1 MGMLGSLEQKQPEAL
16 QRSLGDD
23 ATNRSRRAWRP
34 FPQWPLMLLMPT
46 GLILLWYLSSNAN
59 TVISK
64 FIPAPA
70 EVLDTGYEIFTSGYR
85 GSSIYAH
92 TWVSLSHVVYAFL
105 IISIVGI
112 PIGWLMGRLRVVQ
125 FIVDPLVEFLRPLP
139 PLAYLSL
146 LIIWFG
152 IGTTTQVAL
161 LVASGF
167 AVIVTAAR
175 AASAGVSEEKTKTAR
190 AFGASQLQIF
200 WHVILPS
207 TLPDLITGSR
217 VLAGMLF
224 STIIAAEMIAA
235 RSGLGW
241 MIMDA
246 SQFLRSDVIF
256 VGIFILAILGF
267 AIDRSFRLLERV
279 LVPWRGKE

>member
-1 MGMLGSLEQKQPEAL
+1 MAVAGPIHHEPRDDGPRNMASRATAAPKQ
-16 QRSLGDD
+16 SW
-23 ATNRSRRAWRP
+23 RRL
-34 FPQWPLMLLMPT
+34 PQWPLMLLLPS
-46 GLILLWYLSSNAN
+46 GLIALWYLSSKAN

-64 FIPAPA
+64 FIPTPTD
-70 EVLDTGYEIFTSGYR
+70 VLDTGYDIFTAGYR
-85 GSSIYAH
+85 GSSIFEH
-92 TWVSLSHVVYAFL
+92 TWVSLSHVIYAFL
-105 IISIVGI
+105 IISLVGI

-152 IGTTTQVAL
+152 IGTTTQIAL

-175 AASAGVSEEKTKTAR
+175 AASAGVSEEKIKTAR
-190 AFGASQLQIF
+190 AFGADHLQIF

>member
-1 MGMLGSLEQKQPEAL
+1 VTATKLS
-16 QRSLGDD
+16 SD
-23 ATNRSRRAWRP
+23 ADRGETRRARSAWWIQHLPR
-34 FPQWPLMLLMPT
+34 WPLTFLLPVT
-46 GLILLWYLSSNAN
+46 FFIAWDLASTSN

-64 FIPAPA
+64 FIPTPTAA
-70 EVLDTGYEIFTSGYR
+70 YETGYSIFTKGYR
-85 GSSIYAH
+85 GSSIWEH
-92 TWVSLSHVVYAFL
+92 SWVSLSHVLYAFL
-105 IISIVGI
+105 LISGVGI
-112 PIGWLMGRLRVVQ
+112 PIGWAMGRMRLVRLI
-125 FIVDPLVEFLRPLP
+125 FDPLVEFLRPLP

-152 IGTTTQVAL
+152 VGATTQVAL

-167 AVIVTAAR
+167 AVIVTASR
-175 AASAGVSEEKTKTAR
+175 AAAAGVSEEKIKTAR
-190 AFGASQLQIF
+190 AFGANSFQIF

-207 TLPDLITGSR
+207 TLPELITGSR

-235 RSGLGW
+235 RNGLGW

-267 AIDRSFRLLERV
+267 SIDRVFRILERW

>member
-1 MGMLGSLEQKQPEAL
+1 MAVTGPFQQEPRDERMLTPDVAPMDTAKEV
-16 QRSLGDD
+16 
-23 ATNRSRRAWRP
+23 RRRLP
-34 FPQWPLMLLMPT
+34 LWPLMLVLPSA
-46 GLILLWYLSSNAN
+46 LVALWYISSSAK

-64 FIPAPA
+64 FIPTPA
-70 EVLDTGYEIFTSGYR
+70 DLLDTGYDIFTAGYR
-85 GSSIYAH
+85 GSSIFEH
-92 TWVSLSHVVYAFL
+92 TWVSLSHVIYAFL
-105 IISIVGI
+105 VISFVGI

-125 FIVDPLVEFLRPLP
+125 FLVDPLVEFLRPLP
-139 PLAYLSL
+139 PLAYMSL

-161 LVASGF
+161 LIASGF

-175 AASAGVSEEKTKTAR
+175 AASAGVSEEKIKTAR
-190 AFGASQLQIF
+190 AFGADHLQIF

>member
-1 MGMLGSLEQKQPEAL
+1 MAVVGPIHQMAHKEPEGSVRVTTAGAPVRA
-16 QRSLGDD
+16 
-23 ATNRSRRAWRP
+23 RRHLPR
-34 FPQWPLMLLMPT
+34 WPLMLIMPS
-46 GLILLWYLSSNAN
+46 GLLVLWYASSRAH

-64 FIPAPA
+64 FIPTPGD
-70 EVLDTGYEIFTSGYR
+70 VLDTGYEIFTRGYR
-85 GSSIYAH
+85 GSSIYTH
-92 TWVSLSHVVYAFL
+92 TWVSLSHVIAAFVV
-105 IISIVGI
+105 ISIVGI
-112 PIGWLMGRLRVVQ
+112 PIGWLMGRIRAVQ
-125 FIVDPLVEFLRPLP
+125 YIIDPLIEFLRPLP

-161 LVASGF
+161 LVASGI

-175 AASAGVSEEKTKTAR
+175 AASAGVSEEKIKTAR
-190 AFGASQLQIF
+190 AFGADHLQIF

-256 VGIFILAILGF
+256 VGIFILAFLGF
-267 AIDRSFRLLERV
+267 AIDRSFRFLERV

>member
-1 MGMLGSLEQKQPEAL
+1 MALAGPIQQEPSDERQPAPDASRAMPAKEA
-16 QRSLGDD
+16 R
-23 ATNRSRRAWRP
+23 WRLP
-34 FPQWPLMLLMPT
+34 HWPLMLLLPS
-46 GLILLWYLSSNAN
+46 GLLALWYISSSAK

-64 FIPAPA
+64 FIPTPA
-70 EVLDTGYEIFTSGYR
+70 DVLDTGYEIFTTGYR
-85 GSSIYAH
+85 GSSIFEH
-92 TWVSLSHVVYAFL
+92 TWVSLSHVIYAFL
-105 IISIVGI
+105 VISLVGI

-125 FIVDPLVEFLRPLP
+125 YLVDPLVEFLRPLP

-175 AASAGVSEEKTKTAR
+175 AASAGVSEEKIKTAR
-190 AFGASQLQIF
+190 AFGADHVQIF

-267 AIDRSFRLLERV
+267 AIDRSFRVLERI